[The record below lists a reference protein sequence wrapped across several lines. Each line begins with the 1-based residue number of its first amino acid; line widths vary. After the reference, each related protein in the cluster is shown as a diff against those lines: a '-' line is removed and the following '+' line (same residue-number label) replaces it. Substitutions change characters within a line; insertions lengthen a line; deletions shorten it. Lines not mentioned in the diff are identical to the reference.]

1 MIEIVYDR
9 NAIQR
14 NSILRAMR
22 ILEEK
27 KNPEL
32 LGKKP
37 PLSET
42 FKVSRDLPVSAAM
55 YSSKGRSIEKRQ
67 NRIITA
73 TVGGNQY
80 KNEELEELKLE
91 AKRAIKDD
99 DGDNQMNSELGKM
112 FGKAP
117 TKKESVDEYLLKY
130 PEVGTIR

>member
-73 TVGGNQY
+73 TVGGN
-80 KNEELEELKLE
+80 
-91 AKRAIKDD
+91 
-99 DGDNQMNSELGKM
+99 
-112 FGKAP
+112 
-117 TKKESVDEYLLKY
+117 
-130 PEVGTIR
+130 